1 MRKQNSTSV
10 SSGSFQSGVK
20 NSLDFDPDAAF
31 RPMLSP
37 YYSTRPDQNCVSDEG
52 RREA

>member
-1 MRKQNSTSV
+1 MGKQNSTSV
-10 SSGSFQSGVK
+10 SSAFKQTGT
-20 NSLDFDPDAAF
+20 DFDPDAAF
-31 RPMLSP
+31 RPMLSQ